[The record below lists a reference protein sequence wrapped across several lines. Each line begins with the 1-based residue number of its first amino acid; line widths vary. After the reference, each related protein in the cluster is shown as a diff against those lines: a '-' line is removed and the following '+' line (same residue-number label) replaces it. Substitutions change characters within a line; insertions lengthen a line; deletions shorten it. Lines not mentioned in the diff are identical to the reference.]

1 MIQKQYET
9 ASQCTRRRAYYKR
22 VSEHLAV
29 MSSHVVA
36 ACSVSRCLSTA
47 SPQRPSS
54 TAQLCRSVESDW
66 REFHYKVVAVRY
78 SRSKIALLAEFNSRK
93 QQVLG
98 FLHTLTILSEKCG
111 P

>member
-1 MIQKQYET
+1 MSRQ
-9 ASQCTRRRAYYKR
+9 
-22 VSEHLAV
+22 LALSV
-29 MSSHVVA
+29 GVVA
-36 ACSVSRCLSTA
+36 PRVRNVRRPLSSAEA
-47 SPQRPSS
+47 SK
-54 TAQLCRSVESDW
+54 AIGANL
-66 REFHYKVVAVRY
+66 HYKVVAVRY